1 MWVTTNQHCTTWCG
15 KDAGCRPFRWSS
27 SACSRDRAFSRGA
40 DQGIDG
46 VRFFVDEMKGG
57 SAVIRTM
64 LVQVKSGKVGAKDI
78 RDLVGTMARES
89 AEMGVFLTLEAPTA
103 PMKQEAAAAG
113 LYNSPW
119 DHKPYPRVHI
129 LTVADLLADPYRP
142 NPRCLAIPGGTI
154 GQHTLPDAP
163 KHRGKGRQ
171 QKRLCGQSG

>member
-1 MWVTTNQHCTTWCG
+1 M
-15 KDAGCRPFRWSS
+15 
-27 SACSRDRAFSRGA
+27 
-40 DQGIDG
+40 
-46 VRFFVDEMKGG
+46 RFFVDEMKGG

-163 KHRGKGRQ
+163 KHRGKGKQ
-171 QKRLCGQSG
+171 QSKLFGQSG